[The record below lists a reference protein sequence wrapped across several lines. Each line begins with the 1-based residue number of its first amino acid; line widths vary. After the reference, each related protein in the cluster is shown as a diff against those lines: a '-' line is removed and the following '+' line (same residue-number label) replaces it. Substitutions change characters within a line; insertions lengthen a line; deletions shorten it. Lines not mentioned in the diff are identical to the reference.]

1 MEERLSAYLLQR
13 LSKLISHGYTERRRK
28 EKAAII
34 MPEEYQSMPCSGP
47 NYNSFRTARFI
58 RGNPMAGSRASSTS
72 PLISVTEGAAKTFVF
87 SSITSSPNR

>member
-1 MEERLSAYLLQR
+1 MEERLSAYLLQL

-34 MPEEYQSMPCSGP
+34 MPEEYQSTPCSGP

-72 PLISVTEGAAKTFVF
+72 PLISVNEGAA
-87 SSITSSPNR
+87 